1 MSWKHPVKG
10 QRRPGV
16 KVDPPVEQADLFL
29 GRIKLVNRPLGVGEV
44 DWDKEDVEVPGTWR
58 IHLTEREPN

>member
-1 MSWKHPVKG
+1 
-10 QRRPGV
+10 V